1 MKILLIYSAIVL
13 GLGCEHGGSIKEQA
27 NIQGSF
33 KTEAGEVEFQIAID
47 KNGTKI
53 LFEQIPNTPIEASD
67 KNGNPIGSNNEDQ

>member
-1 MKILLIYSAIVL
+1 MKIRLICSVMAL
-13 GLGCEHGGSIKEQA
+13 GLGCEHSGGIKEHG

-33 KTEAGEVEFQIAID
+33 KAEADKVEFLIAID

-53 LFEQIPNTPIEASD
+53 LFEQIPNTPIESSD